1 MSRDPPH
8 PDQWPSRWDDSDDP
22 TGRESELRELTTT
35 AAHELALLRDA
46 LADRPHPPPALSK
59 RVAAA
64 REALRLSVVAYV
76 QSLRVE
82 GASPVDTIL
91 RVKSAVEPQLRLPS
105 YERRACVDD
114 VVRWTVEAYYET

>member
-1 MSRDPPH
+1 MSRDPPDPDPPRH
-8 PDQWPSRWDDSDDP
+8 PWNREHDP
-22 TGRESELRELTTT
+22 TGVENELRELTTT

-46 LADRPHPPPALSK
+46 IADRPHPPPALSK

-64 REALRLSVVAYV
+64 RETLRRSVVAYV

-91 RVKSAVEPQLRLPS
+91 RVKSAVEPQLKLPS

-114 VVRWTVEAYYET
+114 VVRWTVEAYYDT